1 MAIDFTE
8 KENNFDSKKVIILII
23 VLILGVILFIFFK
36 NGAFGSEQE
45 ITDSKQ
51 MFQPIDIDFNFIS
64 SEEFKSLEKFRGI
77 PVLPGFFDASDNK
90 TQAEKIEHG
99 RENPFKAVSS
109 EEIELAVT
117 KVIQKLN
124 TFEEL
129 EEMRNIIQN
138 SSLYE
143 PKQKESLLEKLDE
156 QNEILEKLLRGEDDE
171 EYTNE
176 DEDVPLNDD
185 EEILKD
191 EEVPLNN
198 EETNEDEDVPF
209 NNEEIDGGEDV
220 PANDEKIDYYK
231 EW

>member
-8 KENNFDSKKVIILII
+8 KENNSFGSNKIIILII

-109 EEIELAVT
+109 DEIELAVT

-143 PKQKESLLEKLDE
+143 SKQKKSLLKKLDE
-156 QNEILEKLLRGEDDE
+156 QNEILEKLLRGEEDEKDINEEDVPSNDNENIDE
-171 EYTNE
+171 EK
-176 DEDVPLNDD
+176 DVPLND
-185 EEILKD
+185 
-191 EEVPLNN
+191 N
-198 EETNEDEDVPF
+198 
-209 NNEEIDGGEDV
+209 
-220 PANDEKIDYYK
+220 EKIDYYK

>member
-1 MAIDFTE
+1 MAIEFTE
-8 KENNFDSKKVIILII
+8 KENNSFGSNKIIILII
-23 VLILGVILFIFFK
+23 VLILGIVLFIFFK

-45 ITDSKQ
+45 IVESGQ
-51 MFQPIDIDFNFIS
+51 MFQPINIDFNFIS
-64 SEEFKSLEKFRGI
+64 SEQFKSLENFRGI
-77 PVLPGFFDASDNK
+77 PVLPGFFDASDTK

-117 KVIQKLN
+117 KVIQKIN

-143 PKQKESLLEKLDE
+143 SKQKESLLKKLDE

-171 EYTNE
+171 E
-176 DEDVPLNDD
+176 
-185 EEILKD
+185 
-191 EEVPLNN
+191 
-198 EETNEDEDVPF
+198 ETNEEGNVPHDDEKEVST
-209 NNEEIDGGEDV
+209 GEDV
-220 PANDEKIDYYK
+220 PSNDDEKIDYYK